1 MSAVLGKPSGPVV
14 AIAGPTASGKSAAA
28 VALAREFDGI
38 VINADAMQV
47 YRDLAVLTARPTQAE
62 MAGIPHRLYG
72 VLPAAER
79 CNAGRWR
86 GLALA
91 EIAAAQS
98 AGKLPILVGG
108 TGLYLEALSKG
119 LAPVPPI
126 PDEIRAEARARH
138 ASLGADAFHA
148 ELSGLDPE
156 MAARLKPGDT
166 QRLLRAWEVWQTT
179 GESLAA
185 FQRRTGDEPTV
196 ALTTLLL
203 MPPRETLYAAIDAR
217 CRRMLEQGALAEIRA
232 LLAQNLPEDLP
243 AMKSVGVPELAAY
256 IAGTTDLDTALSR
269 FQQAS
274 RNYAKRQMTWF
285 RHRLP
290 GSPIWNEQYSE
301 SLSEEMFNFIRKA
314 IDREKAS
321 V

>member
-14 AIAGPTASGKSAAA
+14 AVAGPTASGKSAAA
-28 VALAREFDGI
+28 VALARAFNGV

-47 YRDLAVLTARPTQAE
+47 YRDLAVLTARPTEAE
-62 MAGIPHRLYG
+62 MQGTPHRLYG
-72 VLPAAER
+72 ILPAAER

-86 GLALA
+86 MLALP

-119 LAPVPPI
+119 LAPIPPI
-126 PDEIRAEARARH
+126 PDEIRSQARARH
-138 ASLGADAFHA
+138 AEIGAEALYA

-156 MAARLKPGDT
+156 MAARLQPGDT
-166 QRLLRAWEVWQTT
+166 QRVLRAWEVWQAT

-185 FQRRTGDEPTV
+185 FQRRPPDQPIV
-196 ALTTLLL
+196 PLTTLLL
-203 MPPRETLYAAIDAR
+203 MPPRDTLYAAIDAR
-217 CRRMLEQGALAEIRA
+217 CRRMLEQGALSEVRA
-232 LLAQNLPEDLP
+232 LLAQDLSRDLP
-243 AMKSVGVPELAAY
+243 ALKSVGVPDLAAY
-256 IAGTTDLDTALSR
+256 IAGTIDLDTALAR

-285 RHRLP
+285 RHRLA
-290 GSPIWNEQYSE
+290 GAAVWSQQYSE
-301 SLSEEMFNFIRKA
+301 SLSEEMFNIIRKA
-314 IDREKAS
+314 IDPTK
-321 V
+321 VTV

>member
-1 MSAVLGKPSGPVV
+1 MSAVLGKQSGLVI

-28 VALAREFDGI
+28 VALAHEFDGV

-47 YRDLAVLTARPTQAE
+47 YRDLAVLTARPADAE
-62 MAGIPHRLYG
+62 MAGIAHRLYG
-72 VLPAAER
+72 ILPAAER

-86 GLALA
+86 ALALV
-91 EIAAAQS
+91 EIAAAQA

-119 LAPVPPI
+119 LAPIPAI

-138 ASLGADAFHA
+138 ASLGADAFYA

-166 QRLLRAWEVWQTT
+166 QRLLRAWEVWQAT

-185 FQRRTGDEPTV
+185 FQRRTPDEPTV
-196 ALTTLLL
+196 PLTTLLL

-217 CRRMLEQGALAEIRA
+217 CRRMLEQGALAETRA
-232 LLAQNLPEDLP
+232 LLAQGLPDDLP

-290 GSPIWNEQYSE
+290 GSTVWNEQYSE